1 MKIRRL
7 LIFATVGLMTLVL
20 DSCKTGISGLNDNGD
35 VKKIKFEEAPESFLP
50 GARFK
55 NISCIQLEMTEE
67 SVLGEVK
74 KIIPVKDKLIVLTKD
89 YDVKSFDRETGKYI
103 GDIGMIGEGPEEY
116 LSVQAMTYD
125 PKGNKIII
133 YDQAGNSL
141 VSYRL
146 DGTFIEKH
154 VAGSSFLWLNS
165 MESNSVGT
173 LMICNMLSYGPRA
186 GEYAYSL
193 LTQDGDIKKFDP
205 FAPVKMTK
213 YAAAFAQKP
222 MTSNGEEFKFI
233 KFQTDSLFSI
243 NNGNIE
249 PLLKLDFGMEVIS
262 KEELMSVGQY
272 NSKELIEYCL
282 RNKKLVGIDK
292 VYETSDLMVFIP
304 VVRSLTGFY
313 FWLDKKEGVG
323 YRVSSTNEINSEV
336 VRVVDGSSIIDIM
349 GGMIM
354 S

>member
-1 MKIRRL
+1 
-7 LIFATVGLMTLVL
+7 
-20 DSCKTGISGLNDNGD
+20 
-35 VKKIKFEEAPESFLP
+35 
-50 GARFK
+50 
-55 NISCIQLEMTEE
+55 
-67 SVLGEVK
+67 
-74 KIIPVKDKLIVLTKD
+74 
-89 YDVKSFDRETGKYI
+89 
-103 GDIGMIGEGPEEY
+103 
-116 LSVQAMTYD
+116 
-125 PKGNKIII
+125 
-133 YDQAGNSL
+133 
-141 VSYRL
+141 
-146 DGTFIEKH
+146 
-154 VAGSSFLWLNS
+154 
-165 MESNSVGT
+165 MESDSEGT
-173 LMICNMLSYGPRA
+173 LLLCNNLSGGNYPP
-186 GEYAYSL
+186 EYAYTL
-193 LTQDGDIKKFDP
+193 LYPDGETKDFDP
-205 FAPVKMTK
+205 FAPVSVTGYMT
-213 YAAAFAQKP
+213 AFAQKP
-222 MTSNGEEFKFI
+222 MTASGDEFKFI